1 MRTIKLTIPVLLV
14 FLFGLFGFAI
24 QYTAHPWASDTKEL
38 ISQWSVIIGGVAW
51 VLGTYSLTRLHV
63 DRVRKK
69 EEGWG
74 YSIFFFIG
82 FGVVALASIHN
93 GGRWFLNAQVT
104 ERSLYQWLYDAL
116 YVPAGAT
123 MFSLLGF
130 FIVSAAVRTFR
141 ARSVEATLLLIA
153 AIIVMLGRVP
163 LGEMISGYFPRLTD
177 WLMKVP
183 NTAARRGILMG
194 VSLGMIA
201 MSLRIIFGIER
212 TYLGGR
218 D

>member
-1 MRTIKLTIPVLLV
+1 MRTIKLVIPVALAFLL
-14 FLFGLFGFAI
+14 GLFGFAI

-63 DRVRKK
+63 DRLRKR

-93 GGRWFLNAQVT
+93 GGRWFLNAQRP
-104 ERSLYQWLYDAL
+104 ERNIYQCLSDVS

-123 MFSLLGF
+123 TLSLLGF
-130 FIVSAAVRTFR
+130 FIASAAVRTFR

-153 AIIVMLGRVP
+153 AIVVMLGRVP
-163 LGEMISGYFPRLTD
+163 LGEMVTGYFPRLTD

-194 VSLGMIA
+194 VSLGTIA

>member
-1 MRTIKLTIPVLLV
+1 MRTIKLTIPVLLA

-130 FIVSAAVRTFR
+130 FIASAAVRTFR